1 MIQHIVLF
9 QFRSEVPEEEI
20 AAIVAEARALPA
32 QIPEIRS
39 YRVSFNMKGREEPY
53 YVAVHS
59 SPEALAHYGVTCI
72 TPQKGALDNNY
83 CYGASIGLCCR
94 LRTTL
99 RS

>member
-53 YVAVHS
+53 YVAIHS
-59 SPEALAHYGVTCI
+59 TFASPEALAHYEGHPAHQAVFAPHHTTVTNVVVFDSEE
-72 TPQKGALDNNY
+72 TG
-83 CYGASIGLCCR
+83 
-94 LRTTL
+94 
-99 RS
+99 